1 MIDPTDTFDIELA
14 DPQGGN
20 TGILGCNGV
29 GRCPAGSYCLRDV
42 PCMDRVP
49 PEPKRTVPTML
60 RPEFE
65 RGQVFERQM
74 IRDEVYAL
82 IAECRTHDPLSV
94 DVLEDFL
101 AWLDRRS

>member
-1 MIDPTDTFDIELA
+1 M
-14 DPQGGN
+14 
-20 TGILGCNGV
+20 
-29 GRCPAGSYCLRDV
+29 
-42 PCMDRVP
+42 
-49 PEPKRTVPTML
+49 TVPTML

-74 IRDEVYAL
+74 IRDEVHAL

-101 AWLDRRS
+101 AWLDKRP